1 MMMMLRKLTSKELPK
16 QNEDSSDE
24 DCNINNKNKTL
35 RGKKYDFIK
44 KIMKRCNS
52 TDLGDI
58 MVYCKNTVSKKKTE
72 TIGRIYSGTPR
83 T

>member
-58 MVYCKNTVSKKKTE
+58 TVYCKNTVSKKKTE
-72 TIGRIYSGTPR
+72 TIGRIYSGTP
-83 T
+83 